1 MSHGSARDRA
11 GDEHGVTSDTSADRR
26 SISATPRAQHLRPH
40 LALVTVQILFGAW
53 PIFGKIVL
61 RSMSATSLVAC
72 RLIGAAIVFALLRR
86 RFTALFRM
94 PRQDLFLL
102 VLCSLTGV
110 VGNQL
115 LYVKGL
121 SLTTVINTAL
131 LSTSIPVFVLFV
143 SILFGY
149 DRLSVRRLL
158 GIGLAVAGVVYLI
171 NPARAQL
178 TPETSAGNLLIAC
191 NSLLYAVYIVISKRL
206 FERYGAL
213 DVIAWIFLV
222 SAVLTLP
229 LGVYSLRQDSLAA
242 ISWSTWL
249 IIGVIIVLPTVGAY
263 YLNAWAL
270 TQVSPSTVAIY
281 IYLQPLVAFGFA
293 PLLLGERWNSRTAM
307 ATVFIFAGVGLVVSR
322 GRSRAVR
329 EISEHP
335 DALAH

>member
-1 MSHGSARDRA
+1 MS
-11 GDEHGVTSDTSADRR
+11 RR
-26 SISATPRAQHLRPH
+26 LRPH
-40 LALVTVQILFGAW
+40 LALIAVQILFGAW

-72 RLIGAAIVFALLRR
+72 RLIGAAVVFALLRR
-86 RFTALFRM
+86 SFTPLFRM
-94 PRQDLFLL
+94 PRRDFFLL
-102 VLCSLTGV
+102 LLCSLTGV

-149 DRLSVRRLL
+149 DRLSLKRLL
-158 GIGLAVAGVVYLI
+158 GIVLAAVGVVYLLD
-171 NPARAQL
+171 PARAQL
-178 TPETSAGNLLIAC
+178 SAQTSTGNVLIAC
-191 NSLLYAVYIVISKRL
+191 NSLIYAVYIVISKRL

-213 DVIAWIFLV
+213 DVITWIFLV

-229 LGVYSLRQDSLAA
+229 LGIYSLQRDNIAA
-242 ISWSTWL
+242 ISWSVWL
-249 IIGVIIVLPTVGAY
+249 VMVVIIGFPTVGAY

-293 PLLLGERWNSRTAM
+293 PLLLGERWNSRTAI

>member
-1 MSHGSARDRA
+1 MS
-11 GDEHGVTSDTSADRR
+11 R
-26 SISATPRAQHLRPH
+26 SLRPH
-40 LALVTVQILFGAW
+40 FALVVVQILFGAW

-61 RSMSATSLVAC
+61 RSMSATSLVGC
-72 RLIGAAIVFALLRR
+72 RLVGAAIVFAFLRR
-86 RFTALFRM
+86 RFTPLFRM
-94 PRQDLFLL
+94 PRQDFLLL

-121 SLTTVINTAL
+121 SLTTAINTAL
-131 LSTSIPVFVLFV
+131 LSTCIPVFVLFV
-143 SILFGY
+143 SVVSGY
-149 DRLSVRRLL
+149 DRLSFKRLT
-158 GIGLAVAGVVYLI
+158 GIICAAAGVIFLI
-171 NPARAQL
+171 NPARAQI
-178 TPETSAGNLLIAC
+178 TSQTSAGNLLIFC
-191 NSLLYAVYIVISKRL
+191 NSLVYAVYIVISKRL

-213 DVIAWIFLV
+213 DVITWIFLV

-229 LGVYSLRQDSLAA
+229 LGIYSLSHDDLAA
-242 ISWSTWL
+242 ISWGVWL
-249 IIGVIIVLPTVGAY
+249 MIGAIIVLPTVGAY

-293 PLLLGERWNSRTAM
+293 PLFLGEQWNRRTAV
-307 ATVFIFAGVGLVVSR
+307 ATVLIFAGVGLVVTR

>member
-1 MSHGSARDRA
+1 MTRGAARDQS
-11 GDEHGVTSDTSADRR
+11 GDGPQGSHTSPAEGRDVRPFR
-26 SISATPRAQHLRPH
+26 ERFRPH

-53 PIFGKIVL
+53 PIFGKIAL
-61 RSMSATSLVAC
+61 RSMSATSLVVC
-72 RLIGAAIVFALLRR
+72 RLVGAAVVFALLRR
-86 RFTALFRM
+86 RFTALFHM
-94 PRQDLFLL
+94 PRADFFLL

-131 LSTSIPVFVLFV
+131 LTTSVPVFVLFV

-149 DRLSVRRLL
+149 DRLSLKRLL
-158 GIGLAVAGVVYLI
+158 GILLAATGVVYLI
-171 NPARAQL
+171 NPAHAQL
-178 TPETSAGNLLIAC
+178 TPQTSIGNLLIAC

-213 DVIAWIFLV
+213 DVITWIFML
-222 SAVLTLP
+222 SALLTLP
-229 LGVYSLRQDSLAA
+229 FGIYSLRQDNLAA
-242 ISWSTWL
+242 ITWSTWL
-249 IIGVIIVLPTVGAY
+249 VVGAIIILPTVGAY

-270 TQVSPSTVAIY
+270 TQVSPSTVAVY

-293 PLLLGERWNSRTAM
+293 PLLLGESWNSHTGI
-307 ATVFIFAGVGLVVSR
+307 ATVLIFAGVGLVVSR
-322 GRSRAVR
+322 GRSKAVR

>member
-1 MSHGSARDRA
+1 MSRH
-11 GDEHGVTSDTSADRR
+11 V
-26 SISATPRAQHLRPH
+26 RPH
-40 LALVTVQILFGAW
+40 LALVLVQILFGAW
-53 PIFGKIVL
+53 PIPGKIVL
-61 RSMSATSLVAC
+61 RSLSATSLVEC
-72 RLIGAAIVFALLRR
+72 RLIGAAIIFAFLRH
-86 RFTALFRM
+86 RFTPLFRM

-102 VLCSLTGV
+102 VLCGVTGV
-110 VGNQL
+110 AGNQL

-131 LSTSIPVFVLFV
+131 LTTSVPVFVLFV

-149 DRLSVRRLL
+149 DRLSLKSLL
-158 GIGLAVAGVVYLI
+158 GIVLAIAGVLYLI

-178 TPETSAGNLLIAC
+178 TPQTSVGNLLIAC
-191 NSLLYAVYIVISKRL
+191 NSLLYSVYIVISKRI

-213 DVIAWIFLV
+213 NVITWIFLV
-222 SAVLTLP
+222 SALLTLP
-229 LGVYSLRQDSLAA
+229 LAVYSLRQENLAA
-242 ISWSTWL
+242 ISSSTWL
-249 IIGVIIVLPTVGAY
+249 VLGMIIIVPTVGAY

-270 TQVSPSTVAIY
+270 TQVSSSTVAVY

-293 PLLLGERWNSRTAM
+293 PLLLGEQWNSRTAI
-307 ATVFIFAGVGLVVSR
+307 ATILIFAGVGLVVSR